1 MHYLKV
7 KITFIIILLIP
18 LYLCGCWNK
27 TDLNEKS
34 IISGIGIDRNDEEI
48 ELTIQTILSEE
59 ITAGESG
66 SMNELPSN
74 MKDIV
79 LTSGETVF
87 DAIRNFTL
95 NSGKKGMWSHC
106 EVIIIGSD
114 CAKKGI
120 NEVLDFLSRDHE
132 IRFRTWVLI
141 SKKTAR
147 DILSSNVISQKNTSF
162 GISELLK
169 SSDSTSYV
177 HTSDLLHLGEHLLN
191 QDGVALLPV
200 IDIDEKN
207 NSLNLDGSAI
217 IKNYKFTDWLD
228 KTQTRGYLWISGDVK
243 SGVVNVEMDE
253 TKHAIEIMSYKR
265 KINVSFDNDIPIINI
280 TLNVKASM
288 GEVNDLVGHITNEYL
303 TSLENE
309 TAKVI
314 KNEVESVINKAQNI
328 STDFLGFSS
337 FVNRKNHKK
346 WKNIKDDWNII
357 FPEVKT
363 RVEVNVN
370 IFKTGLKS

>member
-1 MHYLKV
+1 MNNI
-7 KITFIIILLIP
+7 KIKMTLIIVLLLPI
-18 LYLCGCWNK
+18 YLCGCWNK
-27 TDLNEKS
+27 TDLNDRS
-34 IISGIGIDRNDEEI
+34 IISGIGIDRNDEKI
-48 ELTIQTILSEE
+48 ELTIQTIVSEE
-59 ITAGESG
+59 VTAGEG
-66 SMNELPSN
+66 SSKNGSSP
-74 MKDIV
+74 KDIV

-87 DAIRNFTL
+87 DAVRNFTL

-132 IRFRTWVLI
+132 VRFRTWVLI

-147 DILSSNVISQKNTSF
+147 DILSSNVIFEDNVSF

-177 HTSDLLHLGEHLLN
+177 HSVDLLHLGEHLLN

-200 IDIDEKN
+200 IDIDKKN
-207 NSLNLDGSAI
+207 NALILDGSAI
-217 IKNYKFTDWLD
+217 IKNYKLIDWLD
-228 KTQTRGYLWISGDVK
+228 KTLTRGYLWISGDVK

-253 TKHAIEIMSYKR
+253 TKHGIEIMSYDK
-265 KINVSFDNDIPIINI
+265 KIKVSFDNNIPIINI

-288 GEVNDLVGHITNEYL
+288 GDVDDLIGHITSEYL

-314 KNEVESVINKAQNI
+314 KNEVESVIDKAQNI

-337 FVNRKNHKK
+337 LVNRKNHNK
-346 WKNIKDDWNII
+346 WKNIRNDWNLI

-363 RVEVNVN
+363 KVEVNVN

>member
-1 MHYLKV
+1 MSNQKI
-7 KITFIIILLIP
+7 KITLIIVLLLPI
-18 LYLCGCWNK
+18 YLCGCWNK

-48 ELTIQTILSEE
+48 NLTIQTIISKEVSAVE
-59 ITAGESG
+59 G
-66 SMNELPSN
+66 SNKNGSN
-74 MKDIV
+74 SKDIV

-114 CAKKGI
+114 CAKEGI

-141 SKKTAR
+141 SKKTAH
-147 DILSSNVISQKNTSF
+147 DILSSNVIFDDNTSF

-169 SSDSTSYV
+169 NSDSTSYV
-177 HTSDLLHLGEHLLN
+177 HTVDLLHLGAHLLN
-191 QDGVALLPV
+191 QDGAALLPV
-200 IDIDEKN
+200 IDIDKKN
-207 NSLNLDGSAI
+207 NSLLLDGSAI
-217 IKNYKFTDWLD
+217 IKNYKLIDWLD

-243 SGVVNVEMDE
+243 SALVNVKMDDA
-253 TKHAIEIMSYKR
+253 KHGIEIMSYDN
-265 KINVSFDNDIPIINI
+265 KISVSFDNDMPIINI

-337 FVNRKNHKK
+337 FVNRKDHKK
-346 WKNIKDDWNII
+346 WKKIKDDWNII
-357 FPEVKT
+357 FPEVQT
-363 RVEVNVN
+363 NIEVKVN